1 MNADDLTAKNSLAM
15 TKEEKNST
23 ASACS
28 LAMQRIIMASRFE
41 KSDVA
46 EYLGL
51 STQSIDK
58 RMRGITSFTLEEAV
72 MICKLLDIQLAEVL
86 KIAEMSDEEFHNAWI
101 YQWRRQNFTKYVS
114 HLEADKKMTQA
125 QIAEICGY
133 SQAWLSKILLGKGK
147 LIGRTCRVIEQR
159 LELTQGFLDQK
170 PLTPPKAQQ
179 INLDLMAKTSAQL
192 MGAVKQ
198 EGFEIDSDLLTP
210 YLTATTQLYN
220 ARIAAK
226 DGYDPEVD
234 AVQFQAVFN
243 QLIMQLK
250 MKEGLWKF

>member
-1 MNADDLTAKNSLAM
+1 MKLESPKAAPLS
-15 TKEEKNST
+15 KEEKNST

-28 LAMQRIIMASRFE
+28 LAMQRIIMASRLE

-51 STQSIDK
+51 SVQTLDN
-58 RMRGITSFTLEEAV
+58 RMRGITSFALEEAV
-72 MICKLLDIQLAEVL
+72 MICKLLDIQLADVL

-101 YQWRRQNFTKYVS
+101 YQWRRQNFTKHVS

-125 QIAEICGY
+125 QIAELCGY

-147 LIGRTCRVIEQR
+147 LIGRICRILEQR
-159 LELTQGFLDQK
+159 LDLPEEWLDRK
-170 PLTPPKAQQ
+170 PLSPPKGQQ
-179 INLDLMAKTSAQL
+179 INLDLMAKTSSQL

-198 EGFEIDSDLLTP
+198 AGFEVDSDLLTP

-226 DGYDPEVD
+226 DGFDPEQD
-234 AVQFQAVFN
+234 AAQFQAVFN
-243 QLIMQLK
+243 QLTMQLK